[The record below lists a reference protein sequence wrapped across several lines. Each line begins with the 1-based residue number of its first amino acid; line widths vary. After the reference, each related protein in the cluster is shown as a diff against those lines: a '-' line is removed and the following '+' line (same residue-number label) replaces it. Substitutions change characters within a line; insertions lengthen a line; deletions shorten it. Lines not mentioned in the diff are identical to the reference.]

1 MRLPR
6 FKLFDK
12 VNNYFLICEI
22 ILYLCL
28 VKLTLKIKLLP
39 TDEQADLLLETM
51 KEANTVCNAISDVA
65 WQEKI
70 FNNFKLHHR
79 TYHAYKA
86 TFNLSSQML
95 IRQIAKVADAYKLDK
110 KTKRSFKPLG
120 SIAYDSRIMTYNP
133 DNVVSLWCIGGRQKI
148 NFVCHNPNYIP
159 YIKGEADLVYKKGKF
174 YLFQTVDVPEE
185 EVKDIEDFIGV
196 DFGLVSIATLSNGK
210 EFNSKKLQDYREK
223 RQKVRSSVQSK
234 CTRGS
239 KKLLKRLSGRE
250 RTTASIINH
259 TIAKQIV
266 QIAKEENK
274 GIALEDLK
282 GIRFSSLKKGKK
294 FRTRVGKWS
303 FNQLRQYISY
313 KAILNGV
320 PVVLVNPRYTSKTCN
335 NCHHIGNR
343 KGKIFRCNNCGNNMD
358 ADINASKNIATLGCS
373 VNNSEKSSMYS
384 CALHYSDLK
393 PIPSL
398 CVGG

>member
-1 MRLPR
+1 M
-6 FKLFDK
+6 
-12 VNNYFLICEI
+12 
-22 ILYLCL
+22 
-28 VKLTLKIKLLP
+28 KLTLKIKLLP
-39 TDEQADLLLETM
+39 TDEQANLLLETM
-51 KEANTVCNAISDVA
+51 KEANTVCNAISDVV
-65 WQEKI
+65 WEERI
-70 FNNFKLHHR
+70 FNNFKLHHKV
-79 TYHAYKA
+79 YHSYKA
-86 TFNLSSQML
+86 TFKLSSQML

-110 KTKRSFKPLG
+110 KTKRTFKPLG
-120 SIAYDSRIMTYNP
+120 GIAYDSHIMTYKP
-133 DNVVSLWCIGGRQKI
+133 DNIVSLWCIGGRQKI
-148 NFVCHNPNYIP
+148 NFVCHNPDYIP

-185 EVKDIEDFIGV
+185 DIEDVEAFLGI
-196 DFGLVSIATLSNGK
+196 DLGLVSIATLSNGK

-234 CTRGS
+234 RTRGS

-266 QIAKEENK
+266 QLAKEENK

-320 PVVLVNPRYTSKTCN
+320 PMVLVNPRYTSKTCN
-335 NCHHIGNR
+335 KCHHIGNR
-343 KGKIFRCNNCGNNMD
+343 KGKIFECNNCGNNMD
-358 ADINASKNIATLGCS
+358 ADVNASINIATLGAI
-373 VNNSEKSSMYS
+373 VNLPEKSSMYS

-393 PIPSL
+393 PTPSL

>member
-1 MRLPR
+1 MM
-6 FKLFDK
+6 
-12 VNNYFLICEI
+12 
-22 ILYLCL
+22 
-28 VKLTLKIKLLP
+28 KLTLKMKLLP
-39 TDEQADLLLETM
+39 TYEQANLLLDTM
-51 KEANTVCNAISDVA
+51 KEANAVCNAISDVA
-65 WQEKI
+65 WEKRI
-70 FNNFKLHHR
+70 FNNFKLHHEV
-79 TYHAYKA
+79 YHSYKA
-86 TFNLSSQML
+86 TFKLSSQV
-95 IRQIAKVADAYKLDK
+95 IVRCIAKVADAYKLDK
-110 KTKRSFKPLG
+110 KTKREFRPLG
-120 SIAYDSRIMTYNP
+120 SIGYDSRIMTYKPN
-133 DNVVSLWCIGGRQKI
+133 DIVSLWAIGGRIKI
-148 NFVCHNPNYIP
+148 PYVCHNRNYLP

-185 EVKDIEDFIGV
+185 DVADVESFLGV

-210 EFNSKKLQDYREK
+210 EFNSKTLQDYREK

-234 CTRGS
+234 RTRGG

-266 QIAKEENK
+266 QISKEENK
-274 GIALEDLK
+274 GIAIEDLK

-320 PVVLVNPRYTSKTCN
+320 QVVLVNPRYTSKTCS
-335 NCHHIGNR
+335 NCHYIGNR
-343 KGKIFRCNNCGNNMD
+343 KGKVFECNNCGNNMD
-358 ADINASKNIATLGCS
+358 ADVNASLNIATLGAI
-373 VNNSEKSSMYS
+373 VNLPEKSDMFS